1 MKRLVDTRYLADAQ
15 YDELM
20 RLLRGAGIPVHE
32 TPTHLLA
39 FGALWVPD
47 ESFERARSILREQS
61 GAYASRAREEW
72 EREWELQ
79 HRGSALRWFIYR
91 LLSDPGDVLLRVLLL
106 TLAVAA
112 FVGYPIWYLLR

>member
-1 MKRLVDTRYLADAQ
+1 VKRLVDTRYLAEAQ

-20 RLLRGAGIPVHE
+20 GLLRGAGIAVHE
-32 TPTHLLA
+32 TPTHLFA

-61 GAYASRAREEW
+61 GAYALRAREEW

-91 LLSDPGDVLLRVLLL
+91 LLGDPGGVLLRVLLL
-106 TLAVAA
+106 ALALAA
-112 FVGYPIWYLLR
+112 FVGYPLWVLLR